1 MLKQV
6 YIWLICNI
14 IKDADVS
21 GTYSSFYVT
30 SLLKRITLRF
40 IFQGIWGSFNK
51 INEDVKCDTPY
62 LV

>member
-30 SLLKRITLRF
+30 SLLKRITLRLYF
-40 IFQGIWGSFNK
+40 RIFEGLLIK
-51 INEDVKCDTPY
+51 
-62 LV
+62 